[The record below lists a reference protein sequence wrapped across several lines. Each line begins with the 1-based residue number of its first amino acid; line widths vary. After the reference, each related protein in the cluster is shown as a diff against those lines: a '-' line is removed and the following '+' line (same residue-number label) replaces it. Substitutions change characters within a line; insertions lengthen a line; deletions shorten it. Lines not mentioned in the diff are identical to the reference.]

1 MRRRPRYPASDGF
14 IRLVR
19 EGMERREISL
29 NELAR
34 LARIS
39 PASLSRILNRERG
52 LPSDKV
58 ILRLSELLELQP
70 PDILLVEARRIPEDL
85 KFILN
90 KSQVRVL
97 LRASGELS
105 ETDMQK
111 VIEVAEKLARRQ
123 HRKRNRP

>member
-1 MRRRPRYPASDGF
+1 
-14 IRLVR
+14 
-19 EGMERREISL
+19 
-29 NELAR
+29 LAR

-70 PDILLVEARRIPEDL
+70 PDTLLVEARRIPEDL

-123 HRKRNRP
+123 HRKRNRS